1 MLTESFL
8 EHISHIIDY
17 KTQNIKSIS
26 GGDIASAYLLETSTE
41 KLFLKVHSNVK
52 LLQAEAHA
60 LNTIANT
67 NCVATPNVHAIGN
80 YENDGFLVMEFIESK
95 SPSSKDFELFGKQLA
110 QLHQTTTAHFG
121 SDHNNFIGSLPQSNN
136 QHSNWLEFYTEERL
150 NPQLQLALDKGYLER
165 KELPSLDKLKATC
178 SECFTN
184 IKPSLL
190 HGDLWGGN
198 FLISTDGVP
207 YLIDPSTYF
216 GHAEVDI
223 AMSKLFGGFSS
234 LFYESYHKI
243 IPQEQYTSK
252 RIELYQLYYLLV
264 HLNLFGRSYYASVK
278 HILTKYF

>member
-8 EHISHIIDY
+8 EHISHVIDY

-67 NCVATPNVHAIGN
+67 NCIATPNIHAIGN
-80 YENDGFLVMEFIESK
+80 YENNGFLVMEYIESK
-95 SPSSKDFELFGKQLA
+95 SPNSRDFELFGTQLA
-110 QLHQTTTAHFG
+110 TLHQTSSEYFG
-121 SDHNNFIGSLPQSNN
+121 FDQNNFIGSLPQSNN
-136 QHSNWLEFYTEERL
+136 QHSTWLDFYIEERL
-150 NPQLQLALDKGYLER
+150 NPQLQLSIDKGLLHQ
-165 KELPSLDKLKATC
+165 KEVPTVKKMKESCTHI
-178 SECFTN
+178 FQN
-184 IKPSLL
+184 IKPSIL
-190 HGDLWGGN
+190 HGDLWSEN
-198 FLISTDGVP
+198 FLISADGIP
-207 YLIDPSTYF
+207 YLIDPSTYL
-216 GHAEVDI
+216 GHAEIDI
-223 AMSKLFGGFSS
+223 AMSKLFGGFGSS
-234 LFYESYHKI
+234 FYESYHKI
-243 IPQEQYTSK
+243 IPQDHYTSK